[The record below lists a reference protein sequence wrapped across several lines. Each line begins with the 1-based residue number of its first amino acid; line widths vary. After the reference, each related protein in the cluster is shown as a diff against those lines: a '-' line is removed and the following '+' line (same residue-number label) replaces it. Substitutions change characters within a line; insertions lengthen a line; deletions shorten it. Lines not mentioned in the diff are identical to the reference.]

1 MKVYV
6 AIPLLREFENI
17 NTLLEHIFK
26 QDFKNFHV
34 VFCVNNPAEWYD
46 FVPSSKGMAS
56 QVNLESFQI
65 KEEENSY
72 QNSYEKDLKDN
83 LKTLDYLRSLNNPLI
98 TIIDKSTRNNAY
110 PLKKSGVG
118 YARKVIMDKI
128 ASIAD
133 DNDIIISLDGDT
145 IFSPQY
151 FSSVLYQ
158 FENNKD
164 AHAIA
169 VPYYHR
175 LEGTEEQKKAALRY
189 EIYMRHYLIEMLKIN
204 NPYAFTALGAAIAV
218 KVGSYKKSWWYNSIF
233 VRRRFLSVAKNK
245 ETWEI
250 LLWCDE
256 HVYPKARLSDRVG
269 FGTGPAID
277 KGMGGD
283 WDSYPIYKTEYF
295 ENVKKTF
302 DLFPTLFEKDVD
314 TPLTP
319 FLMKQFNTDD
329 VWSPLRKNYKQI
341 NQFVRACETKIDGL
355 RILQYLKSSCDDF
368 NYFPYH
374 KENLYSV
381 RDYLYKKE
389 NNLRIKFDVNFHS
402 VFKW

>member
-98 TIIDKSTRNNAY
+98 TIIDKSTRNNAF

-218 KVGSYKKSWWYNSIF
+218 KVGSYKKVGGITPYSSGEDFYLLQKI
-233 VRRRFLSVAKNK
+233 RKLGRFCYGVMNMF
-245 ETWEI
+245 I
-250 LLWCDE
+250 LRQDCRIEWGL
-256 HVYPKARLSDRVG
+256 VQVLQLIRVWVVIG
-269 FGTGPAID
+269 ILIQFIKPNTL
-277 KGMGGD
+277 KM
-283 WDSYPIYKTEYF
+283 S
-295 ENVKKTF
+295 KKLLISF
-302 DLFPTLFEKDVD
+302 QL
-314 TPLTP
+314 
-319 FLMKQFNTDD
+319 
-329 VWSPLRKNYKQI
+329 
-341 NQFVRACETKIDGL
+341 
-355 RILQYLKSSCDDF
+355 YLKKMLIR
-368 NYFPYH
+368 H
-374 KENLYSV
+374 
-381 RDYLYKKE
+381 
-389 NNLRIKFDVNFHS
+389 
-402 VFKW
+402 